1 MLTLFQLGSAKMT
14 ELPIRKELIGLAPYG
29 APQLN
34 VPVRLNV
41 NENPFPLSQKV
52 IDDIKN
58 AVATAAINLNRYPD
72 RDAVELRKELAKF
85 VNFDCKTELSFENI
99 WPANGSNEVMH
110 QIFQLFG
117 GPGKLAV
124 GFAPTYSMYP
134 DYCRDTFTSYQT
146 VDRNEDFTIDQQII
160 DQALALNPDI
170 ILLASPNNPTG
181 TVLDEHL
188 VGYLLNKFNGMVIV
202 DEAYAEFREPEM
214 SSSIPL
220 INQNSHLIV
229 TRTMSKAFSCAG
241 LRLGY
246 AIAKPEVISALQIV
260 RLPYHL
266 SAVTQA
272 VARAALQNS
281 TELLSQV
288 ELLRNERNK
297 LAHWLAD
304 AGFLVA
310 PSGANFLL
318 FGTFTDRDQVFQG
331 LLDQGV
337 LTRQTGPAGW
347 LRVSIGT
354 PEENELFRKALSSL
368 ELND

>member
-1 MLTLFQLGSAKMT
+1 MS
-14 ELPIRKELIGLAPYG
+14 ELPIRKDLVGLTPYG
-29 APQLN
+29 APQLD

-41 NENPFPLSQKV
+41 NENPFPPSANFV
-52 IDDIKN
+52 EAITD
-58 AVATAAINLNRYPD
+58 AVKAAAQDLNRYPD
-72 RDAVELRKELAKF
+72 RDALALRTELAKF
-85 VNFDCKTELSFENI
+85 ICADTNAEISFENI

-134 DYCRDTFTSYQT
+134 DYCRDTFTEYQT
-146 VDRNEDFTIDQQII
+146 LNRNEDFTVEQRLIDEAIE
-160 DQALALNPDI
+160 LNPDI

-181 TVLDEHL
+181 TILDEHL
-188 VGYLLNKFNGMVIV
+188 VTYLLSKFSGIVVV

-214 SSSIPL
+214 ASSVPL
-220 INQNSHLIV
+220 LKNHPRLIV

-246 AIAKPEVISALQIV
+246 AIANPEVISALQVV

-266 SAVTQA
+266 SAITQA
-272 VARAALQNS
+272 VAVAALQNS
-281 TELLSQV
+281 QELLGQV
-288 ELLRNERNK
+288 ELIRLERNR
-297 LAHWLAD
+297 LANWLAD
-304 AGFLVA
+304 QGFTVA

-318 FGTFTDRDQVFQG
+318 FGTFTDRDSVWQK
-331 LLDQGV
+331 LLDQGI
-337 LTRQTGPAGW
+337 LIRQTGPAGW

-354 PEENELFRKALSSL
+354 PEENELFRSALNSL
-368 ELND
+368 DLTN

>member
-1 MLTLFQLGSAKMT
+1 MT
-14 ELPIRKELIGLAPYG
+14 SLPIRSDLVGLTPYG
-29 APQLN
+29 APQLD

-41 NENPFPLSQKV
+41 NENPFPPSPEL
-52 IDDIKN
+52 IK
-58 AVATAAINLNRYPD
+58 AISSTVTEAASNLNRYPD
-72 RDAVELRKELAKF
+72 RDAIQLRTELAKF
-85 VNFDCKTELSFENI
+85 VNADTECALTFENI

-110 QIFQLFG
+110 QVFQLFG

-134 DYCRDTFTSYQT
+134 DYCRDTFTEYKT
-146 VDRNEDFTIDQQII
+146 VNRNEDFTIDQEII
-160 DQALALNPDI
+160 DQALALKPDI

-181 TVLDEHL
+181 TILDEHL
-188 VGYLLNKFNGMVIV
+188 VTYLLSKFSGMVIV
-202 DEAYAEFREPEM
+202 DEAYAEFREPVM
-214 SSSIPL
+214 PSSIPL
-220 INQNSHLIV
+220 IEQHSHLIV

-246 AIAKPEVISALQIV
+246 AIAQPEVVAALQLV

-266 SAVTQA
+266 SSVTQA
-272 VARAALQNS
+272 VAIAALKHS
-281 TELLSQV
+281 AELLGQV
-288 ELLRNERNK
+288 ELLRQERNK

-304 AGFLVA
+304 EGFVVA

-337 LTRQTGPAGW
+337 LIRQTGPAGW

-354 PEENELFRKALSSL
+354 PEENELFRQALSSL
-368 ELND
+368 ELGN